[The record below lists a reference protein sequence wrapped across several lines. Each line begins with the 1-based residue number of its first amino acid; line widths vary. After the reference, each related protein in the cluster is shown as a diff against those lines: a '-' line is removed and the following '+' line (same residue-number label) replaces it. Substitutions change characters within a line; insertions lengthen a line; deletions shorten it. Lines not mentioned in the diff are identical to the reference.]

1 MIFRS
6 RSVDPVPVPVHE
18 MSTGSRTL
26 SVLAG
31 LALAAASVRPRPNRL
46 LSVLALVT
54 GSYLAYRGATGRCPI
69 TEALEEH
76 FGDDAPPA
84 RRR

>member
-6 RSVDPVPVPVHE
+6 RPTEPILVPE
-18 MSTGSRTL
+18 MSLAGRTV

-31 LALAAASVRPRPNRL
+31 LALAAAAVRPRPNRF

-54 GSYLAYRGATGRCPI
+54 GSYLAYRGATGHCPI
-69 TEALEEH
+69 TEAIEDQFDSQQL
-76 FGDDAPPA
+76 P

>member
-6 RSVDPVPVPVHE
+6 RSAEPVMVPE
-18 MSTGSRTL
+18 MSTGARTL

-31 LALAAASVRPRPNRL
+31 LALAAASVRPRPNRF

-54 GSYLAYRGATGRCPI
+54 GSYLAYRGATGHCPI
-69 TEALEEH
+69 TEALEDH
-76 FGDDAPPA
+76 FEPHDLP

>member
-6 RSVDPVPVPVHE
+6 RPIDPAPPPE
-18 MSTGSRTL
+18 MSTGSRVL

-31 LALAAASVRPRPNRL
+31 LTLAAASVRPRPNRL
-46 LSVLALVT
+46 LSVLALAS
-54 GSYLAYRGATGRCPI
+54 GSYLAYRGATGRCPV

-76 FGDDAPPA
+76 FDGDKRPLPP
-84 RRR
+84 RHG